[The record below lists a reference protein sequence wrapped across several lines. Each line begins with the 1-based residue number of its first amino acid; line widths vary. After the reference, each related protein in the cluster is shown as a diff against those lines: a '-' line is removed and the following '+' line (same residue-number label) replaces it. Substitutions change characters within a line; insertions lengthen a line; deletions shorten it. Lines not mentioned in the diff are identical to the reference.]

1 MTGKTPNPLH
11 ASWLDSSAGKIPDP
25 IDKLRFLR
33 QATRRPASSGK
44 SKRRRWPRYRYLLG
58 VAAALLI
65 LVASRRP
72 AATAKANVPTAA
84 SVEHEFPI
92 YVADA
97 HPNTTGTSKVWIV
110 DRSETLESYSNG
122 LRIDL
127 GSTVSNRPRESYPI
141 FPLTGSASPAHYG
154 TQPAGIVFHT
164 TESHLAPFEEEQTG
178 RLKKLGSSL
187 REQLREKHS
196 YHYVIDRFGRVFRVV
211 AEGDVANHSGNS
223 VWADASGVYVNL
235 NSSFLGVAFE
245 AQTGAAAEVTPA
257 QIEAGR
263 LLTEM
268 LRARYSIPAE
278 NCVTH
283 AQVSV
288 SPRNMHVGVH
298 VDWAAAFPFASLGL
312 PDNYELPLPSV
323 YAFGFES
330 DVSFKRSTA
339 GGWKGLKLATEQL
352 ARQAEDEGITV
363 ARYRTKLQRR
373 YKSILDAVRD
383 QENEEPVEQ
392 TDGGN

>member
-1 MTGKTPNPLH
+1 VTGKSPNPLR
-11 ASWLDSSAGKIPDP
+11 AFWLHSTAGKISDP
-25 IDKLRFLR
+25 IDRLRFLR
-33 QATRRPASSGK
+33 RATRDAIGRQRK
-44 SKRRRWPRYRYLLG
+44 PRHRIHYRYLVG
-58 VAAALLI
+58 TAAAFALLI
-65 LVASRRP
+65 SSRKP
-72 AATAKANVPTAA
+72 TATATANATVPSA
-84 SVEHEFPI
+84 FPI
-92 YVADA
+92 YVVSSP
-97 HPNTTGTSKVWIV
+97 PNPPKPLASSKVWIV

-127 GSTVSNRPRESYPI
+127 GSAVSNRPRESYPV
-141 FPLTGSASPAHYG
+141 FALTGSASPARYG
-154 TQPAGIVFHT
+154 TQPAGIVYHT

-178 RLKKLGSSL
+178 RLKKLGSNL
-187 REQLREKHS
+187 RDVLRQKHS

-211 AEGDVANHSGNS
+211 AETDVANHSGNS
-223 VWADASGVYVNL
+223 VWADASGIYVNL
-235 NSSFLGVAFE
+235 NSSFIGVAFE
-245 AQTGAAAEVTPA
+245 AQTGAANEVTPA

-268 LRARYSIPAE
+268 LRSRYSIAAE

-288 SPRNMHVGVH
+288 SPRNMHVGAH
-298 VDWAAAFPFASLGL
+298 VDWAAQFPFASLGL
-312 PDNYELPLPSV
+312 PDNYDLPLPSI

-339 GGWKGLKLATEQL
+339 GGWKGLKVSTEQL
-352 ARQAEDEGITV
+352 ADQAEAAGITT
-363 ARYRTKLQRR
+363 ARYRTKLQKR
-373 YKSILDAVRD
+373 YRSILDAVHD

>member
-1 MTGKTPNPLH
+1 VTGKSPNPLH
-11 ASWLDSSAGKIPDP
+11 AFWLDSTAGNIADP
-25 IDKLRFLR
+25 VDRLRFLR
-33 QATRRPASSGK
+33 RATRKTASARKTPARH
-44 SKRRRWPRYRYLLG
+44 RRIRYRYLFG
-58 VAAALLI
+58 AAVAIVLLT
-65 LVASRRP
+65 ASRKP
-72 AATAKANVPTAA
+72 AATADVKAPSA
-84 SVEHEFPI
+84 FPV
-92 YVADA
+92 YVVTS
-97 HPNTTGTSKVWIV
+97 PPKPVGSSKVWIV
-110 DRSETLESYSNG
+110 DRSEALESYSNG

-127 GSTVSNRPRESYPI
+127 GSTVSNRPRESYPV
-141 FPLTGSASPAHYG
+141 FPLTGSVTPARYG

-178 RLKKLGSSL
+178 RLKKLGSNL
-187 REQLREKHS
+187 RDVLRQKHS

-211 AEGDVANHSGNS
+211 AETDVANHSGNS
-223 VWADASGVYVNL
+223 VWADASGIYVNL
-235 NSSFLGVAFE
+235 NSSFIGVAFE
-245 AQTGAAAEVTPA
+245 AQTGAASEVTPA

-268 LRARYSIPAE
+268 LRSRYSIAAE

-288 SPRNMHVGVH
+288 SPRNMHVGAH
-298 VDWAAAFPFASLGL
+298 VDWAAQFPFSSLGL
-312 PDNYELPLPSV
+312 PDNYDLPLPSI

-339 GGWKGLKLATEQL
+339 GGWKGLKLSMEQV
-352 ARQAEDEGITV
+352 ADQAEAEGITI
-363 ARYRTKLQRR
+363 ARYRTKLQKR
-373 YKSILDAVRD
+373 YRSILEAVRD